1 VAVTQVEAATQAEA
15 VETARNMIRK
25 AALAVAITI
34 GLSVAVPATF
44 VLVGLRLYDKRR
56 TGRKPKQKI
65 PMPWQPPGKH
75 HGLAIKQALQHEA
88 QKGRADLP
96 LHEN

>member
-1 VAVTQVEAATQAEA
+1 MAATQGG
-15 VETARNMIRK
+15 RNMIKK
-25 AALAVAITI
+25 AALAVAVLI

-56 TGRKPKQKI
+56 TSRKPKQKI
-65 PMPWQPPGKH
+65 PLPWQPPGKN

-88 QKGRADLP
+88 QKRRADLP
-96 LHEN
+96 LHES